1 MKKEELFNFQEGL
14 SKLIVKKKKK
24 KMKTLEFTF
33 SDLWE

>member
-24 KMKTLEFTF
+24 MKTVEFTF